1 MAVTIHDIARRV
13 GVNSSTVS
21 RVLNGKSAISEETR
35 EKIYAAMKEMDYH
48 PNSVARSLA
57 SGSSGAIG
65 LAIDAH
71 DTQSFANMF
80 FHRSMFAIEKVAQAN
95 SFNLIISSNLEEKG
109 KYSPIERLILER
121 KVDGLILPPS
131 TVAPK
136 LIAKM
141 TKLDFPFV
149 ILGEPNQPLPEASWV
164 DVNNAQGGEAAVLH
178 LLTHGYRK
186 IAYLGGSESQRFVKN
201 RISGYLRGLEAK
213 GFSAARVIATDGST
227 DDSQAQA
234 EKLLASNDRPDA
246 FLCNDNAAAYGLL
259 KAVKGVGLDIPNDIG
274 VVTFDNYP
282 LAEFTDPPLTAV
294 DIDTALLG
302 EQGAA
307 LLFQRISRHTPNQQI
322 LLSATLIQRE
332 STKRV

>member
-1 MAVTIHDIARRV
+1 
-13 GVNSSTVS
+13 
-21 RVLNGKSAISEETR
+21 
-35 EKIYAAMKEMDYH
+35 
-48 PNSVARSLA
+48 
-57 SGSSGAIG
+57 
-65 LAIDAH
+65 
-71 DTQSFANMF
+71 
-80 FHRSMFAIEKVAQAN
+80 
-95 SFNLIISSNLEEKG
+95 
-109 KYSPIERLILER
+109 
-121 KVDGLILPPS
+121 
-131 TVAPK
+131 
-136 LIAKM
+136 
-141 TKLDFPFV
+141 V
-149 ILGEPNQPLPEASWV
+149 IV
-164 DVNNAQGGEAAVLH
+164 
-178 LLTHGYRK
+178 
-186 IAYLGGSESQRFVKN
+186 
-201 RISGYLRGLEAK
+201 
-213 GFSAARVIATDGST
+213 TDGST